1 MTLTKSDLKLEKQW
15 ERKRR
20 ERGGYSARGYI
31 VAVPPDM
38 KDMSYRRLE
47 RPEGLRAPDF
57 VQELERLALEWGDR
71 RFAHCVRALFEL
83 GIVNKRGDRFIRK
96 RGPHA
101 TSLKESAKAYAV
113 TKVRALTK
121 DHGLSKWEA
130 CAVVAEDLVWEAA
143 SFEAAIEQLRRASR
157 PAREGPRAK
166 VNERD

>member
-1 MTLTKSDLKLEKQW
+1 MLSKSDLKLEEQW

-20 ERGGYSARGYI
+20 ERGYVRGYI
-31 VAVPPDM
+31 VEVPRDM
-38 KDMSYRRLE
+38 ADMSYRGLT
-47 RPEGLRAPDF
+47 RPEGLRATDF
-57 VQELERLALEWGDR
+57 VQKLERLALEWGDR

-83 GIVNKRGDRFIRK
+83 GIVNKKGDRFARK

-113 TKVRALTK
+113 TKVRALIK
-121 DHGLSKWEA
+121 DRDLSEWEA

-157 PAREGPRAK
+157 GARKDPPQG
-166 VNERD
+166 